1 MGRVPPHL
9 LKVHQPS
16 HHISSFSSITG
27 SAGPMFVE
35 CVSAQLAGVKKKHK
49 SQKKLKQKQKMLG
62 LGQKILSPQI
72 LPPPFFGPCQGRILV
87 GLTQK
92 KIGYFAHFFFQN
104 LTKIYIFFRHF
115 GPFQVCSCDQGR
127 ICCIIFS
134 LFFFDVFWVFFFHF
148 GCFFFHLDHH
158 LFQPWSPRSKRWCHF
173 FNQHGPTSSLKSPN
187 PLKKNPSKK
196 GKASNRGGG
205 KEVQQNVS
213 WNLFETPPP
222 IWLMVG
228 LFQTPIGQL
237 GAREPMVGCSFSK

>member
-1 MGRVPPHL
+1 
-9 LKVHQPS
+9 
-16 HHISSFSSITG
+16 
-27 SAGPMFVE
+27 
-35 CVSAQLAGVKKKHK
+35 
-49 SQKKLKQKQKMLG
+49 MLG

-222 IWLMVG
+222 YLVDGWAVSDPHW
-228 LFQTPIGQL
+228 PIGGSRTHGWL
-237 GAREPMVGCSFSK
+237 FIFKIKETKKTCVLHLTLIVFGMLP

>member
-35 CVSAQLAGVKKKHK
+35 CVSAQLAGVKKKTQK
-49 SQKKLKQKQKMLG
+49 SKKLKQKQKMLG

-72 LPPPFFGPCQGRILV
+72 LPPPLFWTMSGQNFGWFDPNWLFC
-87 GLTQK
+87 T
-92 KIGYFAHFFFQN
+92 FFFLQN

-134 LFFFDVFWVFFFHF
+134 LFFFDVFWVFFSFWL
-148 GCFFFHLDHH
+148 FFF
-158 LFQPWSPRSKRWCHF
+158 F
-173 FNQHGPTSSLKSPN
+173 
-187 PLKKNPSKK
+187 
-196 GKASNRGGG
+196 
-205 KEVQQNVS
+205 
-213 WNLFETPPP
+213 
-222 IWLMVG
+222 I
-228 LFQTPIGQL
+228 
-237 GAREPMVGCSFSK
+237 

>member
-1 MGRVPPHL
+1 
-9 LKVHQPS
+9 
-16 HHISSFSSITG
+16 
-27 SAGPMFVE
+27 
-35 CVSAQLAGVKKKHK
+35 
-49 SQKKLKQKQKMLG
+49 MLG

-72 LPPPFFGPCQGRILV
+72 LPPPLFWTMSGQNFGWFDPNWLFC
-87 GLTQK
+87 T
-92 KIGYFAHFFFQN
+92 FFFLQN

-134 LFFFDVFWVFFFHF
+134 LFFFDVFGVFFILA
-148 GCFFFHLDHH
+148 FFFHLDHH

-222 IWLMVG
+222 LFGWWLGCFRPPLANWG
-228 LFQTPIGQL
+228 LENPWLAVHFQNKRNKKNMCFTPN
-237 GAREPMVGCSFSK
+237 AHSFRDVLP